1 MRFKFVDDLSMLE
14 KLNLILLGLSS
25 YNFKY
30 HVASDI
36 GVEQKFLPS
45 ENIQSQVYLNG
56 IETWT
61 DDMKMKLN
69 VKKSKVI
76 IFNFTENYQF
86 STRLYLE
93 NTLLEIISETKLLGT
108 IISSDL
114 KWVKNT
120 EMLVKKGYQRML
132 ILHRLYSFKIDVS
145 ELVTIYILYIR
156 SILEFSCQVWHFDI
170 TEEESMDLE
179 RVQKVAL
186 KIILQEDYLTYEDAL
201 ESLNLDT
208 LRKRRE
214 KLCLSFAKK
223 CVMHPKAK
231 EMFPFNT
238 PNVLTNRD
246 RECFYVQH
254 ASTSRLRDSTIPQL
268 QRALNLDLKR

>member
-1 MRFKFVDDLSMLE
+1 
-14 KLNLILLGLSS
+14 
-25 YNFKY
+25 
-30 HVASDI
+30 
-36 GVEQKFLPS
+36 
-45 ENIQSQVYLNG
+45 
-56 IETWT
+56 
-61 DDMKMKLN
+61 
-69 VKKSKVI
+69 
-76 IFNFTENYQF
+76 
-86 STRLYLE
+86 
-93 NTLLEIISETKLLGT
+93 
-108 IISSDL
+108 
-114 KWVKNT
+114 
-120 EMLVKKGYQRML
+120 ML

-186 KIILQEDYLTYEDAL
+186 KIILQEDYLTYEDTL